1 MLWPIL
7 GTIAGIIVLFLLYV
21 ASKPNDFRVERSA
34 TMAAPPA
41 TVFAQVNDFHN
52 WQAWSPWAKLDP
64 NMSQTYEGPE
74 AGRGAVYSWN
84 GNNKVGAGRMAVT
97 ESRPNEYIKI
107 LLEFLRPF
115 KSTNNAEFTFRPS
128 GNQTDVNWIDDRSAQ
143 LHEQAILLVHE
154 HGQDG
159 GKGFRKGAESNES
172 GRGVAEVNG
181 DSTTALE
188 VNLLR
193 RRTCL

>member
-84 GNNKVGAGRMAVT
+84 GNNKVGAGRMAIT

-128 GNQTDVNWIDDRSAQ
+128 GNQTDVNWTMT
-143 LHEQAILLVHE
+143 
-154 HGQDG
+154 GQHNFMSKLFCSFMSMDKMV
-159 GKGFRKGAESNES
+159 GKDFEKGLSQMKAVVESPK
-172 GRGVAEVNG
+172 
-181 DSTTALE
+181 
-188 VNLLR
+188 
-193 RRTCL
+193 

>member
-1 MLWPIL
+1 
-7 GTIAGIIVLFLLYV
+7 LFLLYV

-34 TMAAPPA
+34 TMTAPPA

-64 NMSQTYEGPE
+64 NMSQTYEGPD

-84 GNNKVGAGRMAVT
+84 GNNKVGAGRMAIT
-97 ESRPNEYIKI
+97 ESRPSEYIKI

-128 GNQTDVNWIDDRSAQ
+128 GNQTDVSWTMT
-143 LHEQAILLVHE
+143 
-154 HGQDG
+154 GQHNFMSKLFCSFMSMDKM
-159 GKGFRKGAESNES
+159 GKDFAKGLSQMKAVVESPK
-172 GRGVAEVNG
+172 
-181 DSTTALE
+181 
-188 VNLLR
+188 
-193 RRTCL
+193 